1 MLLINF
7 AHPVSPAQVARIE
20 DLTGRKISR
29 LIERPVHFDPDQ
41 TLAAQTVHLV
51 DAVGLTAEAWQQSP
65 LLLNLPSLNFGAA
78 VLLAELHGR
87 CGYFPAV
94 LRWRPRANRLPPEFE
109 VAEVINLQAVRDQ
122 ARLRRHQDDET
133 ELAR

>member
-78 VLLAELHGR
+78 VLLAEL
-87 CGYFPAV
+87 
-94 LRWRPRANRLPPEFE
+94 
-109 VAEVINLQAVRDQ
+109 
-122 ARLRRHQDDET
+122 
-133 ELAR
+133 